1 MVVAIIG
8 TLAAIAIPMSNNSV
22 RYIKVS
28 GDARDIANA
37 IAVTKMRAAA
47 QFTQARLYFD
57 ISGKQYY
64 IQTYNKTA
72 TPAPK
77 FETQGGA
84 TSLAS
89 TVSFGYGAMT
99 NAPLNTQ
106 TTLGQAVACMT
117 DPVPPATPVAVA
129 NTACIIFNSRGLPDQ
144 RHRHGRPDQRRR
156 DLRDRWGT
164 SVLVSPSRR
173 PGSSDVAGQHLR
185 HAAMDAEMIERQA
198 GGERGTTILEVV
210 VASAILVTLMAGLTN
225 VLAALAISTTEKTRA
240 ISPRAPP
247 STRRT
252 RWSSSWR

>member
-1 MVVAIIG
+1 MKSHVPLTLNVRQRGFSLIELLMVVAIIG

-28 GDARDIANA
+28 GDAHDIANA
-37 IAVTKMRAAA
+37 IAVAKMRAAA

-106 TTLGQAVACMT
+106 TTLGQALACMT
-117 DPVPPATPVAVA
+117 DPVPPATPVAIA
-129 NTACIIFNSRGLPDQ
+129 NTACIIFNSRGLPISDI
-144 RHRHGRPDQRRR
+144 GTGGPTND
-156 DLRDRWGT
+156 DAIYVTDGT
-164 SVLVSPSRR
+164 SVFGVT
-173 PGSSDVAGQHLR
+173 VAATGFIRTWQGNPF
-185 HAAMDAEMIERQA
+185 A
-198 GGERGTTILEVV
+198 TPPW
-210 VASAILVTLMAGLTN
+210 TL
-225 VLAALAISTTEKTRA
+225 K
-240 ISPRAPP
+240 
-247 STRRT
+247 
-252 RWSSSWR
+252 